1 MMSKNPLEKF
11 SDTTKRRTV
20 WETKNGARLLT
31 VTDLLPVGEYEI
43 KKETAEDGIITLRCT
58 PIEEGNDGEDS

>member
-43 KKETAEDGIITLRCT
+43 EKESAEDGTITLTCT
-58 PIEEGNDGEDS
+58 LVKEGNDGEEC